1 MKYGEEFFIRE
12 CSDSGGGNN
21 LKLNEDRF
29 RLDIRKKFLT
39 QSVERHW
46 NKLPEKLWIDP
57 SLEVFKATMGGAL
70 GNLILWKPSLPL
82 AEKGA

>member
-1 MKYGEEFFIRE
+1 MGKNSLLGSVAIVR
-12 CSDSGGGNN
+12 GGNN

-46 NKLPEKLWIDP
+46 NKLPREAVD
-57 SLEVFKATMGGAL
+57 
-70 GNLILWKPSLPL
+70 
-82 AEKGA
+82 